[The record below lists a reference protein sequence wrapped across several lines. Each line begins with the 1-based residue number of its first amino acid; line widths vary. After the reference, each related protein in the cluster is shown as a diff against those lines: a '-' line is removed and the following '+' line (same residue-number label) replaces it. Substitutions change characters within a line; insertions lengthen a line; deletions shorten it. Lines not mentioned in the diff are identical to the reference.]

1 MSNYPKNLR
10 YGLNRLS
17 GYNTN
22 LFKLQPTNITTVSNG
37 GIVEVQLPSNA
48 IINLHSLSMVF
59 NTAITNSS
67 STVFAGFPA
76 NMDSVIDRM
85 EVLVSGSSVVMGSLQ
100 YNTVATIKKR
110 LFNKINKQNTDTKVL
125 SGSYPVDIST
135 ADQQAGSFVID
146 QWYSFL
152 GESAPQFLDT
162 SLLGQISV
170 RLYLADSNIL
180 RLSAPKATG
189 QTLSYTLSDIYFT
202 CESISVSDG
211 LYSLSVQQEIASNG
225 FISVPY
231 TNYFTFTNTQS
242 SSTAGVGLNARF
254 NVSSQS
260 VDCLYSV
267 MRNAN
272 STDSYVTGDQAEIDM
287 GGTVLGPDKVAK
299 YFNFTSAGIGSFSYS
314 VNNVEIPNFKM
325 SPVQALSLTA
335 VAKNDT
341 NDNNRGGLVTSSSQA
356 LNNYWVACLRLCH
369 AGDLEDP
376 RIISG
381 LDCRGTSSSCLFN
394 TLAAGDGNGINGN
407 VEVFTVAQCSSTLRI
422 GAGKSIEIVL

>member
-48 IINLHSLSMVF
+48 IINLHSLSAVF
-59 NTAITNSS
+59 TAEITNSS

-85 EVLVSGSSVVMGSLQ
+85 EVLVSGSQVVQGSLQ

-110 LFNKINKQNTDTKVL
+110 LFNKITKQNTDTKVL
-125 SGSYPVDIST
+125 SGSYPVDI
-135 ADQQAGSFVID
+135 AAGDQQAGSFVID

-180 RLSAPKATG
+180 RLSAAKATG
-189 QTLSYTLSDIYFT
+189 QTLTYTLSDIYFT

-242 SSTAGVGLNARF
+242 SSAAGVGLNARF

-287 GGTVLGPDKVAK
+287 VGVLGPDKVAK

-376 RIISG
+376 RVLSG
-381 LDCRGTSSSCLFN
+381 LDSRGTASTCMFN
-394 TLAAGDGNGINGN
+394 TLAAGSGGINGN